1 MCPGQISDMHHD
13 VMSSHHR
20 KVALDTHSRVVAAA
34 TGFGGD
40 KGGNYDKFIDR
51 LNEAT
56 VTDAPEK
63 RTVSMSELVAMGHQV
78 AADQAAAGD
87 EARIERE
94 AQEAAM
100 QAMFERHRHGT
111 SRGIA

>member
-1 MCPGQISDMHHD
+1 MAA
-13 VMSSHHR
+13 HHR

-40 KGGNYDKFIDR
+40 KGGNYGKFIDR
-51 LNEAT
+51 LQEAT
-56 VTDAPEK
+56 TTEAPEK
-63 RTVSMSELVAMGHQV
+63 RTVSMGELVAMGHQV

-87 EARIERE
+87 EARVERE

-100 QAMFERHRHGT
+100 RSAFDRHRPASGQ
-111 SRGIA
+111 SVA

>member
-1 MCPGQISDMHHD
+1 MSPGEISDMHQD
-13 VMSSHHR
+13 VMASHHR
-20 KVALDTHSRVVAAA
+20 MVALDTHSRVVAAA

-51 LNEAT
+51 LHEAT
-56 VTDAPEK
+56 RTDVLEK
-63 RTVSMSELVAMGHQV
+63 RTVSMGELVAMGHQV

-87 EARIERE
+87 EARAERE

-100 QAMFERHRHGT
+100 RAVFERHRV
-111 SRGIA
+111 A